1 MRNHNVTYTVANLKS
16 EISNSPVIEKMF
28 AALGRFYSLS
38 EEMKERLTSITTI
51 KEFPKKTMLLKEGQV
66 SHTACFVLKGLAR
79 AYYISDGKE
88 ITTRFM
94 DEGFIITSWL
104 SYYTQ
109 KPGYEFVE
117 TIEDTVLG
125 CMSYQ
130 DVQQLYT
137 DIPDFNIVGRKI
149 AEYFFFLSEQRT
161 QLLRKHTAEEKYQFY
176 LHQHPD
182 LLQRIPLKYIA
193 TYLGMNEETLSRVRR
208 KAAQGK

>member
-1 MRNHNVTYTVANLKS
+1 MQDIVLKS
-16 EISNSPVIEKMF
+16 WINSFKPFDVIEKLF
-28 AALGRFYSLS
+28 ALLEKFYPLT
-38 EEMKERLTSITTI
+38 EEMKDRLVSITEIHKYPRKTI
-51 KEFPKKTMLLKEGQV
+51 LLKEGQV
-66 SHTACFVLKGLAR
+66 SQHACIVLEGLAR

-109 KPGYEFVE
+109 QPGYEYVE
-117 TIEDTVLG
+117 TIEDTVAG
-125 CMSYQ
+125 CIAYK
-130 DVQQLYT
+130 DVQQMYH
-137 DIPDFNIVGRKI
+137 DIPDFNIAGRKI

-176 LHQHPD
+176 LQRHPD
-182 LLQRIPLKYIA
+182 LMQRIPLKYIA

-208 KAAQGK
+208 RAAQGRRES